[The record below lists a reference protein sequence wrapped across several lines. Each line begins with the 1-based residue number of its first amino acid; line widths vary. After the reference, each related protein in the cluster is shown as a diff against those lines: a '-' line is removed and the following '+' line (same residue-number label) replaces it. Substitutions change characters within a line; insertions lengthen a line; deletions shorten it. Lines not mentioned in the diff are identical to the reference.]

1 MLRLILSLW
10 VLVYSSAALAETQ
23 YIDDTLFAPLRS
35 GKSNE
40 YRIIHRGL
48 KSGTSVEVLET
59 DDESGYTLVRT
70 PGGMEGWLLTQYLS
84 KEPIAKIKLEKL
96 TAEANQLRTQLQQ
109 LKTENTELKTQH
121 QNLTNELSGKLSHLT
136 TTQEELAHIKQV
148 SENALQLD
156 SKNRELRETN
166 ETLKNEVEVLTSENL
181 RLKDRNDQD
190 TMLLGAGL
198 VFAGVLI
205 AVIVPMFKREKKSSW

>member
-1 MLRLILSLW
+1 M
-10 VLVYSSAALAETQ
+10 AET
-23 YIDDTLFAPLRS
+23 S
-35 GKSNE
+35 
-40 YRIIHRGL
+40 
-48 KSGTSVEVLET
+48 
-59 DDESGYTLVRT
+59 
-70 PGGMEGWLLTQYLS
+70 
-84 KEPIAKIKLEKL
+84 
-96 TAEANQLRTQLQQ
+96 QLRTQLQQ
-109 LKTENTELKTQH
+109 VKAENSELKTQN
-121 QNLTNELSGKLSHLT
+121 QSLSNDLNGKVTNLSS
-136 TTQEELAHIKQV
+136 TQEELAHIKRV

-166 ETLKNEVEVLTSENL
+166 ENLKNEVEVLTSENL